1 MAAITRTDA
10 ARFLTQAT
18 FGPTKAGIDELIA
31 LGSYEKWIDQ
41 QFAKPASLTVPY
53 VKANSNGSNGLARH
67 HIWWDNAIRGEDQLR
82 QRLAFAWSQLF
93 VVSDIDYEL
102 SNSQYGISN
111 YYDMLATMA
120 DGTYRELLEAVTL
133 HPVMGIYLSMLRN
146 EKADP
151 ARNVRPDENYARE
164 VLQLFSIGLYE
175 MKLGGT
181 VRRDASGNPVP
192 TYDQETVEE
201 FAKVFTGWNLA
212 GTEWTTT
219 NLPRDAKERPMVPV
233 EEFHDRTAKRLL
245 NGTVLPRGGT
255 ARSDMDAALDNIAG
269 HFNVGPFIAQAMIKR
284 LVTSNP
290 SWKYIKRVSIAFNRG
305 RYKGRGSGKRGD
317 LVAVTK
323 AVLLDR
329 EARMG
334 HINRKWRFGKFKEP
348 VLRISQLFRAF
359 DAEPGPERGI
369 YRTHSRPFEQIG
381 QVTSQA
387 VMESPSVF
395 NYFKPDHPLGI
406 KTLLAPEKQI
416 LTEINIASLNNLL
429 FLEIYRNNSVLVDRD
444 RMSRLFI
451 DDEVAM
457 AGNINQLI
465 DHLDVLLLAG
475 ALHPRVKRAL
485 ASHLAVHPNT
495 EEGRLNRVLDATYC
509 LVGSPVHLVQK

>member
-1 MAAITRTDA
+1 MAPITRTEA
-10 ARFLTQAT
+10 SRFLTQAT
-18 FGPTKAGIDELIA
+18 FGPTKAGIDDLVE
-31 LGSYEKWIDQ
+31 LGSYEEWIDR
-41 QFAKPASLTVPY
+41 QFQLPPSLTEPY
-53 VKANSNGSNGLARH
+53 VKANSNGSNGVARH
-67 HIWWDNAIRGEDQLR
+67 HIWWENALRGHDQLR

-102 SNSQYGISN
+102 SNSQYGVSN

-120 DGTYRELLEAVTL
+120 DSTYRELLEAVTL
-133 HPVMGIYLSMLRN
+133 HPVMGVYLSMLRN
-146 EKADP
+146 EKADL

-175 MKLGGT
+175 LKLGGT
-181 VRRDASGNPVP
+181 VRRDVEGRPIP
-192 TYDQETVEE
+192 TFDQKTVEE
-201 FAKVFTGWNLA
+201 FAKVFTGWNLS
-212 GTEWTTT
+212 GTGWTDT
-219 NLPRDAKERPMVPV
+219 NLPAEAKEHAMVPV

-245 NGTVLPRGGT
+245 SGSVIPQGGT
-255 ARSDMDAALDNIAG
+255 ARSDMTAALDNIAG

-290 SWKYIKRVSIAFNRG
+290 SWKYVKRVSIAFNRG
-305 RYKGRGSGKRGD
+305 RYKGRGSGRRGD

-359 DAEPGPERGI
+359 DAKPGPALRI
-369 YRTHSRPFEQIG
+369 YRTHVRPFEQIG

-395 NYFKPDHPLGI
+395 NFYQPNHPLGI
-406 KTLLAPEKQI
+406 RGLLAPERQI
-416 LTEINIASLNNLL
+416 LSEVNIASLNNLL
-429 FLEIYRNNSVLVDRD
+429 FLEIYQNNNVVVDRD
-444 RMSRLFI
+444 QMSRLFI
-451 DDEVAM
+451 DDELAL
-457 AGNINQLI
+457 ASNIDALI
-465 DHLDVLLLAG
+465 GHLDVLLLAG
-475 ALHPRVKRAL
+475 ALRPDVKQAL
-485 ASHLAVHPNT
+485 ARHLSVHPDT
-495 EEGRLNRVLDATYC
+495 EEGRLHRVLDAIYC
-509 LVGSPVHLVQK
+509 LVGSPIHLVQK